1 MYIEKMNVGEL
12 RKALEGIPDDY
23 SLTLESVEDGVYV
36 PDGADRCGRTYR
48 YQKYSI
54 DSRSST
60 VKTVEVDQDCKEVQ
74 LNVYLSL
81 EENY

>member
-1 MYIEKMNVGEL
+1 MCYEPKVGDLKKLLANV
-12 RKALEGIPDDY
+12 PDDY
-23 SLTLESVEDGVYV
+23 VLKLQSVEDGIAV
-36 PDGADRCGRTYR
+36 PDGEDRCGRTYR

-74 LNVYLSL
+74 LNVYLFL